1 MQVHLPT
8 EAFRR
13 DPCPGQLMGFPAN
26 IQFDWKT
33 WLKEG
38 LVDGITLRT
47 SWFEAL
53 EDPPGQVHRCRL
65 PRALADPVVEE
76 ALNLTQELGLPVY
89 LNRYVKLPV
98 GIEEYVSDLESV
110 FHDDRFAG
118 FDVYEVAHVVRATP
132 DGSKLVPVENRLDLI
147 RAKAGQL
154 QLERGP

>member
-89 LNRYVKLPV
+89 LNR
-98 GIEEYVSDLESV
+98 
-110 FHDDRFAG
+110 
-118 FDVYEVAHVVRATP
+118 
-132 DGSKLVPVENRLDLI
+132 
-147 RAKAGQL
+147 
-154 QLERGP
+154 